1 MGAVLAIL
9 TVVLCMM
16 IGVPVVFAFAAMTL
30 VLTIVYDV
38 HLSFVMT
45 TGFWSINSVI
55 LIALPLFI
63 MTGYLMQAGG
73 MAARL
78 IAFVEALV
86 GRSKS
91 GMGSSMVVACGIFG
105 AISGTASA
113 AVASI
118 GTIMTDPMEKH
129 GYPRHYTAALLG
141 ISSLLGIL
149 IPPSITMI
157 LYAVVT
163 QQSVAACFLATIGPG
178 ILLIVTL
185 IFLNWFNIRKEPSN
199 SLQQDPE
206 TIAGPN
212 RLSEIGR
219 TGWKA
224 LPALL
229 VPVIILGGIYGGIF
243 TPTEAAAIAVLYAI
257 PVGLFVYRELDYK
270 NIFRALVNAA
280 TTTGVIMIIL
290 VFSFVASRIFTL
302 ERIPQELTELL
313 MTTFQSKILVLLAV
327 NLFLVLLGM
336 IMDDV
341 SVVAIVSPLLLPV
354 MISIGVD
361 PIQFAAIVGTS
372 VVIGCNSPPMAPIL
386 FMSCRICNVGITRVA
401 RPALK
406 LMFFAALP
414 VMLATT
420 FWPPLSLYLPS
431 LLGYN

>member
-9 TVVLCMM
+9 TVVVLMM
-16 IGVPVVFAFAAMTL
+16 IGVPVVFSFAAMTL
-30 VLTIVYDV
+30 VLTLVYDV
-38 HLSFVMT
+38 NLSFVMT

-78 IAFVEALV
+78 IAFVETLV
-86 GRSKS
+86 GRSRS
-91 GMGSSMVVACGIFG
+91 GMGSSMVIACGIFG

-118 GTIMTDPMEKH
+118 GTIMAGPMERY
-129 GYPRHYTAALLG
+129 GYAREYTSALLG
-141 ISSLLGIL
+141 VSSLLGIL

-178 ILLIVTL
+178 LLLIIAL
-185 IFLNWFNIRKEPSN
+185 IIANRWFVSQDEPTKEIPVSQA
-199 SLQQDPE
+199 SVGS
-206 TIAGPN
+206 AAW
-212 RLSEIGR
+212 S
-219 TGWKA
+219 A

-229 VPVIILGGIYGGIF
+229 VPFIILGGIYGGVF
-243 TPTEAAAIAVLYAI
+243 TPTEAAATAAVYAI
-257 PVGLFVYRELDYK
+257 PIGMFVYKELDYSK
-270 NIFRALVNAA
+270 IARCLVEAA

-302 ERIPQELTELL
+302 ERIPQELTEFL
-313 MTTFQSKILVLLAV
+313 MNTFQSKLLVLLMV
-327 NLFLVLLGM
+327 NLFLIALGM

-354 MISIGVD
+354 MINIGVD
-361 PIQFAAIVGTS
+361 PVHFAAIVGTS

-386 FMSCRICNVGITRVA
+386 FMSCRVCRVGVA
-401 RPALK
+401 QVTRPALK

-414 VMLATT
+414 VMLITT
-420 FWPPLSLYLPS
+420 YWPSLSLFLPTA
-431 LLGYN
+431 LGYR

>member
-1 MGAVLAIL
+1 MGAVFAIL
-9 TVVLCMM
+9 TVIACMM

-30 VLTIVYDV
+30 VLTLVYDV

-78 IAFVEALV
+78 ITFVEALV
-86 GRSKS
+86 GRSRS

-118 GTIMTDPMEKH
+118 GTIMTEPMERH
-129 GYPRHYTAALLG
+129 GYARHYTCALLG

-178 ILLIVTL
+178 ILLIITL
-185 IFLNWFNIRKEPSN
+185 IALNRFNIRKDRTNDSEPASA
-199 SLQQDPE
+199 E
-206 TIAGPN
+206 K
-212 RLSEIGR
+212 RLAEIGR

-229 VPVIILGGIYGGIF
+229 VPVIILGGIYGGVF
-243 TPTEAAAIAVLYAI
+243 TPTEAAAIAVVYAI
-257 PVGLFVYRELDYK
+257 PVGLFVYRELDYRK
-270 NIFRALVNAA
+270 IFKALVDAA

-313 MTTFQSKILVLLAV
+313 MATFQSKVLVLLAV
-327 NLFLVLLGM
+327 NLFLILLGM

-354 MISIGVD
+354 MINIGVD

-386 FMSCRICNVGITRVA
+386 FMSCRICNVGITKVA
-401 RPALK
+401 RPALGF
-406 LMFFAALP
+406 MAFAALP
-414 VMLATT
+414 VMLAAT
-420 FWPPLSLYLPS
+420 FWPPLSLYLPK

>member
-9 TVVLCMM
+9 TVIFCML

-30 VLTIVYDV
+30 VLTVIYDI

-73 MAARL
+73 MATRL
-78 IAFVEALV
+78 IRFVEALV

-118 GTIMTDPMEKH
+118 GTIMVDPMERH
-129 GYPRHYTAALLG
+129 GYQRHYTSALLG
-141 ISSLLGIL
+141 ISSLLGLL

-178 ILLIVTL
+178 MLLILML
-185 IFLNWFNIRKEPSN
+185 IGVNRFNMRNVPRSDADPAEGSERLDEIR
-199 SLQQDPE
+199 
-206 TIAGPN
+206 
-212 RLSEIGR
+212 R
-219 TGWKA
+219 TGWQA
-224 LPALL
+224 MPALL
-229 VPVIILGGIYGGIF
+229 VPIIILGGIYGGVF
-243 TPTEAAAIAVLYAI
+243 TPTEAAAIAVVYAI
-257 PVGLFVYRELDYK
+257 PVGLFVYRELNLRK
-270 NIFRALVNAA
+270 IAQALVDAA

-302 ERIPQELTELL
+302 ERIPQELTTLL
-313 MTTFQSKILVLLAV
+313 MSTFQSRIFVLLAV
-327 NLFLVLLGM
+327 NVFLILLGM

-354 MISIGVD
+354 MINIGVD
-361 PIQFAAIVGTS
+361 PVQFAAIVGTS

-386 FMSCRICNVGITRVA
+386 YMSCRVCNVGVTRVA
-401 RPALK
+401 RPALGF
-406 LMFFAALP
+406 MIFAALP
-414 VMLATT
+414 VMLVTT
-420 FWPPLSLYLPS
+420 YWPPLSLYLPA

>member
-1 MGAVLAIL
+1 MGAILAIV
-9 TVVLCMM
+9 TVVLLMM
-16 IGVPVVFAFAAMTL
+16 IGVPVVFSFAAMTL
-30 VLTIVYDV
+30 VLTIVYDINI
-38 HLSFVMT
+38 SFVMT

-78 IAFVEALV
+78 ISFVEAIV
-86 GRSKS
+86 GRSRS

-129 GYPRHYTAALLG
+129 GYPRAYTSALLG

-178 ILLIVTL
+178 ILLIVML
-185 IFLNWFNIRKEPSN
+185 IILNSIAMGKSV
-199 SLQQDPE
+199 DMPE
-206 TIAGPN
+206 APVLDT
-212 RLSEIGR
+212 RLKRIGS

-229 VPVIILGGIYGGIF
+229 VPFIILGGIYGGVF
-243 TPTEAAAIAVLYAI
+243 TPTEAAAIAVVYAI
-257 PVGLFVYRELDYK
+257 PIGLFVYRELNARKIAQCLID
-270 NIFRALVNAA
+270 AA

-302 ERIPQELTELL
+302 ERVPQELTELL
-313 MTTFQSKILVLLAV
+313 MTMFQNKLLILLVV
-327 NLFLVLLGM
+327 NAFLILLGM

-354 MISIGVD
+354 MINIGVD
-361 PIQFAAIVGTS
+361 PVHFAAIVGTS

-386 FMSCRICNVGITRVA
+386 FMSCRVCGVGVSQVA
-401 RPALK
+401 RPALS

-414 VMLATT
+414 VMLVTT
-420 FWPPLSLYLPS
+420 YWPPLALYLPRVF
-431 LLGYN
+431 GYL

>member
-1 MGAVLAIL
+1 MGALLAIL
-9 TVVLCMM
+9 VVVICII

-30 VLTIVYDV
+30 FLTIAYGIDI
-38 HLSFVMT
+38 SFVMT

-63 MTGYLMQAGG
+63 MMGYIMQSGG

-78 IAFVEALV
+78 VSFVETLV

-129 GYPRHYTAALLG
+129 GYERSYTSALLG
-141 ISSLLGIL
+141 ISSLLGVL

-178 ILLIVTL
+178 ILLIVWL
-185 IFLNWFNIRKEPSN
+185 AVLNRYYVNQKYGGS
-199 SLQQDPE
+199 SDSKKLGLQQLTD
-206 TIAGPN
+206 ISRSA
-212 RLSEIGR
+212 
-219 TGWKA
+219 WKA

-229 VPVIILGGIYGGIF
+229 VPFIVLGGIYGGVF
-243 TPTEAAAIAVLYAI
+243 TPTEAAAVAVVYTI
-257 PVGLFVYRELDYK
+257 PVGFFVYKELNWK
-270 NIFRALVNAA
+270 KLATALIEAA

-302 ERIPQELTELL
+302 ERIPQELTEVLVA
-313 MTTFQSKILVLLAV
+313 TFQNKWLILLAV
-327 NLFLVLLGM
+327 NIFLVLLGM
-336 IMDDV
+336 IMDDI

-354 MISIGVD
+354 MINIDVS
-361 PIQFAAIVGTS
+361 PIHFAAIVGTS

-386 FMSCRICNVGITRVA
+386 FMSCRVCKVNISQVA
-401 RPALK
+401 KPALG
-406 LMFFAALP
+406 FIVFAAFP
-414 VMLATT
+414 VMLLTT
-420 FWPPLSLYLPS
+420 YWSPLALFLPRFFGYL
-431 LLGYN
+431 

>member
-1 MGAVLAIL
+1 MGAVLGIVAVI
-9 TVVLCMM
+9 VCMLL
-16 IGVPVVFAFAAMTL
+16 GVPVVFAFAAMTL
-30 VLTIVYDV
+30 VLTLVYGIDV
-38 HLSFVMT
+38 SFVMT

-63 MTGYLMQAGG
+63 MTGYLMQLSG

-118 GTIMTDPMEKH
+118 GTIMVNPMERH
-129 GYPRHYTAALLG
+129 GYQREYTSALLG
-141 ISSLLGIL
+141 ISSLLGLL

-178 ILLIVTL
+178 ILLIITL
-185 IFLNWFNIRKEPSN
+185 IIINKIHVIRGGGDSGDKPA
-199 SLQQDPE
+199 LPE
-206 TIAGPN
+206 
-212 RLSEIGR
+212 RMSQIGR
-219 TGWKA
+219 TGWQA

-229 VPVIILGGIYGGIF
+229 VPVIILGGIYGGVF
-243 TPTEAAAIAVLYAI
+243 TPTESAAIAVLYAI
-257 PVGLFVYRELDYK
+257 PVGLFIYKELDWQK
-270 NIFRALVNAA
+270 ICHALVQAA

-313 MTTFQSKILVLLAV
+313 MDTFQSKLLILLAV
-327 NLFLVLLGM
+327 NIFLILLGM

-354 MISIGVD
+354 MVNIGVD
-361 PIQFAAIVGTS
+361 PIHFAAIVGTS

-386 FMSCRICNVGITRVA
+386 YMSCRVCDVGVTKVA
-401 RPALK
+401 RPALW
-406 LMFFAALP
+406 LMLLAALP
-414 VMLATT
+414 VMLVTT
-420 FWPPLSLYLPS
+420 YWPPLALYLPR
-431 LLGYN
+431 LFGYL

>member
-9 TVVLCMM
+9 AVIFCML

-30 VLTIVYDV
+30 VLMLAYDV

-73 MAARL
+73 IAARL
-78 IAFVEALV
+78 ISFVEAIV

-91 GMGSSMVVACGIFG
+91 GMGSSVVVASGIFG

-129 GYPRHYTAALLG
+129 GYPRHYTSALLG

-178 ILLIVTL
+178 ILLIAAL
-185 IFLNWFNIRKEPSN
+185 ILLNKFNHRKSDKGDDKPTNLS
-199 SLQQDPE
+199 QRF
-206 TIAGPN
+206 
-212 RLSEIGR
+212 RLIGQ
-219 TGWKA
+219 TGWQA

-229 VPVIILGGIYGGIF
+229 VPVIILGGIYGGVF
-243 TPTEAAAIAVLYAI
+243 TPTEAAAIAVIYAI
-257 PVGLFVYRELDYK
+257 FLGLFVYRQLDYRK
-270 NIFRALVNAA
+270 IAQALVEAA

-313 MTTFQSKILVLLAV
+313 MNTFHNKLLILLAV

-354 MISIGVD
+354 MVSIGVD
-361 PIQFAAIVGTS
+361 PIHFAAIVGTS

-386 FMSCRICNVGITRVA
+386 YMSCRICNVSITRVA
-401 RPALK
+401 RPALSFM
-406 LMFFAALP
+406 LFAALP
-414 VMLATT
+414 VMLITT
-420 FWPPLSLYLPS
+420 YWPPLSLFLPK
-431 LLGYN
+431 LFGYI